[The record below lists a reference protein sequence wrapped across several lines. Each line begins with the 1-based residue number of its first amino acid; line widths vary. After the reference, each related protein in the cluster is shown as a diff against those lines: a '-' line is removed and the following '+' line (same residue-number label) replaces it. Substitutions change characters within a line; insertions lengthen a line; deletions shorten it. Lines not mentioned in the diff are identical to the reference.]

1 MVDLRLLI
9 IAADPLIRA
18 GLVSL
23 LDDHEDLQIV
33 GQIGLSDAL
42 ANEITIYQP
51 AVIVWDLGW
60 DPEDSLELLDS
71 LDLDIEVGGP
81 AVLALLPDSEAAQG
95 AWSAGVQGLLFRQ
108 AGEERLIAT
117 VRALYWGLI
126 VIEPEL
132 MSELAPAQSPGE
144 ATMVEELTER
154 EIEVLGLLAEGL
166 SNKAIAQELAIS
178 DHTVKFH
185 VNAIM
190 TKLGAQSRT
199 AAVVQA
205 MRLGLI
211 VL

>member
-9 IAADPLIRA
+9 IAVDPLVRA

-23 LDDHEDLQIV
+23 LDGHADLQIV
-33 GQIGLSDAL
+33 GQIGLSDSIAI
-42 ANEITIYQP
+42 EIAIYRP

-60 DPEDSLELLDS
+60 DPEESLELLDG
-71 LDLDIEVGGP
+71 LGYGLEGGGP
-81 AVLALLPDSEAAQG
+81 AVLALVPDSEAAES
-95 AWSAGVQGLLFRQ
+95 AWSVGVQGLLFRQ
-108 AGEERLIAT
+108 VGEERLTAT
-117 VRALYWGLI
+117 VRAIDQGLI
-126 VIEPEL
+126 VAEPEL
-132 MSELAPAQSPGE
+132 MSTLAPAQSPDE
-144 ATMVEELTER
+144 ATIVEELTDR